1 MMFLWRVL
9 LILAIILGLLLWSGL
24 ADAQTTRFYDQ
35 RGQYVGKAQ
44 PDYAGRCC
52 AVYDRTGQR
61 VGRIEQPRAPRSTQ
75 DNRGQRR

>member
-1 MMFLWRVL
+1 MKFFWK
-9 LILAIILGLLLWSGL
+9 LLLVLAVVLGSLYLSGL
-24 ADAQTTRFYDQ
+24 SQSQTTRFYDQ
-35 RGQYVGKAQ
+35 RGRYVGKAQ

-52 AVYDRTGQR
+52 AVYDQRGSR